1 MKKERKQAEAYR
13 EIAWDVLQILNEPG
27 NMQDSIQRVLAAL
40 KTQTGFD
47 AVGIRLQYGDDFP
60 YFAQEGFPPD
70 FLLTENTLIERA
82 ADGGVCRDKDDNV
95 CLECTCGLVISGKTD
110 PANRF
115 FTRGGSFWTGSSL
128 PIPDIPTGK
137 ERRLRPRDRCIHRG
151 YASMALVPIRNKDRI
166 VGLIHLNDRRKGC
179 FTLETVE
186 LLEGIAAHIGAA
198 LTRMQS
204 ESQREAALEELQK
217 VKEGYRILVENARDL
232 IYRTDENGYF
242 TFLNPTALKTL
253 GYEKEEI
260 IGKHFKIVVSPDKF
274 KEVITFFAN
283 QLINKIPNTY
293 YEYPIITKDGQELWI
308 GQNLQ
313 LIMKDDRITGFQSV
327 ARDITA
333 SKQAEKKLQQQAE
346 ELLAQNHEISRFNL
360 AAIGREL
367 CMIELK
373 REMNDLCGKL
383 GEPPRYR
390 IAEGYATPPDS
401 TDAQA

>member
-1 MKKERKQAEAYR
+1 MTDEKTYLRKKAEKIAPEKAVRAKDAKGKLVGHSAISDVNNCKRAEAYR
-13 EIAWDVLQILNEPG
+13 EITWDVLQILNEQG
-27 NMQDSIQRVLAAL
+27 NMQASIQRVLTAL

-110 PANRF
+110 PANRL
-115 FTRGGSFWTGSSL
+115 FTRGGSFWTGTLL

-198 LTRMQS
+198 LTR
-204 ESQREAALEELQK
+204 
-217 VKEGYRILVENARDL
+217 
-232 IYRTDENGYF
+232 
-242 TFLNPTALKTL
+242 
-253 GYEKEEI
+253 
-260 IGKHFKIVVSPDKF
+260 
-274 KEVITFFAN
+274 
-283 QLINKIPNTY
+283 
-293 YEYPIITKDGQELWI
+293 
-308 GQNLQ
+308 
-313 LIMKDDRITGFQSV
+313 
-327 ARDITA
+327 
-333 SKQAEKKLQQQAE
+333 KQAEEALQRQTE
-346 ELLAQNHEISRFNL
+346 ELLAYNDGLSRFNR

-367 CMIELK
+367 RMIELK
-373 REMNDLCGKL
+373 REVNDLCGKL
-383 GEPPRYR
+383 GEPPRYL
-390 IAEGYATPPDS
+390 IAEGDATPPDS
-401 TDAQA
+401 TEAQA